1 MKHYSVL
8 KNELIEGLN
17 IKPDGIYVDA
27 TLGYAGD
34 SKEILK
40 RIKRG
45 FLFAFD
51 QDTEAISYSTKKLSQ
66 IADNFKIFYS
76 NFKVNSSKYITEIVN
91 RFLVNS
97 C

>member
-8 KNELIEGLN
+8 KSELIDGLN

-40 RIKRG
+40 RVRRG

-51 QDTEAISYSTKKLSQ
+51 QDMEAINYSQNELSK
-66 IADNFKIFYS
+66 ISDNFKIIYS
-76 NFKVNSSKYITEIVN
+76 NFEHLKEKLTEESPGN
-91 RFLVNS
+91 R
-97 C
+97 

>member
-17 IKPDGIYVDA
+17 IKPDGTYVDA

-51 QDTEAISYSTKKLSQ
+51 QDTEAIS
-66 IADNFKIFYS
+66 
-76 NFKVNSSKYITEIVN
+76 
-91 RFLVNS
+91 
-97 C
+97 

>member
-45 FLFAFD
+45 FLFGGWPG
-51 QDTEAISYSTKKLSQ
+51 
-66 IADNFKIFYS
+66 
-76 NFKVNSSKYITEIVN
+76 SSPQQCGQPS
-91 RFLVNS
+91 RS
-97 C
+97 G

>member
-1 MKHYSVL
+1 MHIPVML
-8 KNELIEGLN
+8 NEVIDSLN

-51 QDTEAISYSTKKLSQ
+51 HDTDAISYSTKELSQ
-66 IADNFKIFYS
+66 IGDNFKIFYS
-76 NFKVNSSKYITEIVN
+76 NFKYLKEHLLSENINGVDVNLK
-91 RFLVNS
+91 
-97 C
+97 